1 MKENNI
7 PEENVMKMLVSNI
20 EATAAAKK
28 KKDAATAKKKK
39 EEEEEEAEEEDEDVE
54 ETEIADPAADP
65 KKDKKKQA
73 EKKEKSITL
82 TEKQFN
88 TLLKRVPAEKR
99 KKVPKGTKE
108 VDEEILQWKLDR
120 QDRAMFEQM
129 V

>member
-28 KKDAATAKKKK
+28 KIDAATAKKKK
-39 EEEEEEAEEEDEDVE
+39 EEEEEAEDEDEDVE

>member
-28 KKDAATAKKKK
+28 KIDAATAKKKK
-39 EEEEEEAEEEDEDVE
+39 EEEAEEEDEDVE

-65 KKDKKKQA
+65 KKDEKKQA